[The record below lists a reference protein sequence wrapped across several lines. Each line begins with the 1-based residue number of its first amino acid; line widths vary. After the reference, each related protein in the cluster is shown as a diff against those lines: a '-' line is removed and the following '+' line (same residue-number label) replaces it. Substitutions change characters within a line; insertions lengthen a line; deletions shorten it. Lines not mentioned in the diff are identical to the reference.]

1 MPGKIKAYF
10 TPVFSGGMTV
20 KLQTTS
26 ATSSAK
32 ILHEPIDDELIVTLN
47 EQEQL
52 EAEVDSTGDEIED
65 WDSDDIESM
74 ADFDLEV
81 VVEEEVCFDK
91 GDNMEDCESENKTD
105 VYVDDGEQ
113 NDLDDMEVC

>member
-1 MPGKIKAYF
+1 MAAE
-10 TPVFSGGMTV
+10 
-20 KLQTTS
+20 LQTTS
-26 ATSSAK
+26 ATSSAE
-32 ILHEPIDDELIVTLN
+32 ILHEPTDDELIVTLN

-74 ADFDLEV
+74 AVIDLEE
-81 VVEEEVCFDK
+81 EEEVCFDK
-91 GDNMEDCESENKTD
+91 GDDMEDCESENETD

-113 NDLDDMEVC
+113 DDLDDMEVC